1 MTDARPLFKTVPYD
15 EYEKIKNKLD
25 VAQKECIRIADLYR
39 RDRDA
44 FNHEIDRIMA
54 RLDSGQ
60 DEAFQYGGVISG
72 LLEENQQL
80 ISENAELKEKL
91 TKALQIPHT
100 DNSSVIASLLKE
112 NEQLKNRIEDF
123 QKRYND

>member
-1 MTDARPLFKTVPYD
+1 MVPYD

-100 DNSSVIASLLKE
+100 DNSIVIASMLEE
-112 NEQLKNRIEDF
+112 NERLKIIIKDF

>member
-1 MTDARPLFKTVPYD
+1 MTDARPLFQMVPYD

-25 VAQKECIRIADLYR
+25 AAQKECIRIADLYR

-44 FNHEIDRIMA
+44 FNREIDRIMA

-60 DEAFQYGGVISG
+60 DEAFQYDG
-72 LLEENQQL
+72 
-80 ISENAELKEKL
+80 
-91 TKALQIPHT
+91 
-100 DNSSVIASLLKE
+100 VIASLLEE
-112 NEQLKNRIEDF
+112 NERLKTIIKDF